1 MNVIALHGGDDL
13 DRTRYS
19 RFKYGFGPAVDRF
32 ASHLAERAEADLPD
46 LLDAPLTITAPASR
60 AVPIG
65 ADLLADGV
73 LRTVNRR
80 RAGRSAPAASP
91 AREASPGG
99 PRNPPA
105 TRAKL
110 YRFAVPATDYGTADQ
125 DGRRAL
131 LADEKISGIPEL
143 FADRDVLVV
152 DDLWVTGISA
162 GVTVDAIGR
171 WKPRSVTY
179 LVIARI
185 DPEHAAR
192 RPQVEYDLNHAAVT
206 GLPALAELCR
216 EGPVT
221 VTQRVCKFVLQ
232 HPPAEVRAWLD
243 TVPATIAWHLYAAV
257 LAEGFASNAGFAE
270 AARVVIQFAD
280 RHDLDGVAASCGWS
294 LGR

>member
-1 MNVIALHGGDDL
+1 MKVIALHEGDQL
-13 DRTRYS
+13 DPTRYS

-32 ASHLAERAEADLPD
+32 ATRLAERAAADLPD
-46 LLDAPLTITAPASR
+46 LLDAPVTITAPASR

-73 LRTVNRR
+73 LRAVNHR
-80 RAGRSAPAASP
+80 RAGRSAP
-91 AREASPGG
+91 
-99 PRNPPA
+99 PA

-110 YRFAVPATDYGTADQ
+110 HRFAVPAADYGTADQ

-131 LADEKISGIPEL
+131 LADEKISAIPEM
-143 FADRDVLVV
+143 FADRDVVVV

-179 LVIARI
+179 LVIARV
-185 DPEHAAR
+185 DAEHARR

-221 VTQRVCKFVLQ
+221 VNQRVCKFVLQ
-232 HPPAEVRAWLD
+232 HPPAEIRAWLD
-243 TVPATIAWHLYAAV
+243 TVPATIAWHLYAAM
-257 LAEGFASNAGFAE
+257 LAEGFASSAGFAG
-270 AARVVIQFAD
+270 AAQVVIEFAD